1 MSKLLIISFLDLVQC
16 HWGYIWIFSAAAIQT
31 IWVEFLNGPNALSK
45 WHHQWSPPSPLFK
58 SKSDTEIY
66 LATMP
71 SNVDPHGVP
80 LHACVHSRTAQGPK
94 AAVTLSLNPFLPC
107 RPADQPRR
115 RTGLSQHVAS
125 EAVQLEGSVARWL
138 DVGNC
143 FEVKLYG
150 PTSSF
155 C

>member
-1 MSKLLIISFLDLVQC
+1 
-16 HWGYIWIFSAAAIQT
+16 
-31 IWVEFLNGPNALSK
+31 
-45 WHHQWSPPSPLFK
+45 
-58 SKSDTEIY
+58 
-66 LATMP
+66 MP

-80 LHACVHSRTAQGPK
+80 LHACVHSRTAQGSWPK

-125 EAVQLEGSVARWL
+125 EAVQLEGSVARWH

-143 FEVKLYG
+143 FDVKLEDTAHYAGLLLAPAKGFGLGFFCLSGKKESLLCCFG
-150 PTSSF
+150 PFLAIFVSSSYF
-155 C
+155 VNFQ